1 MAQGVIKING
11 YSYEIRTNEAP
22 QAAWNRKGYSVAI
35 RALGPG
41 QEVTLPISQATASS
55 LAARVLGRGNY
66 RTWRSAT
73 AGMTIW
79 RRKE

>member
-35 RALGPG
+35 RAFGPG
-41 QEVTLPISQATASS
+41 QEVTLPISQATASR

-66 RTWRSAT
+66 RTWISA
-73 AGMTIW
+73 AGGITIW